1 MDENTVKS
9 MYGIKGNSGLDLT
22 PEKFEAINN
31 NKKDLKRIRES
42 LKKLKKTTVKKK
54 LMQNLK
60 ETFADLKKKRL
71 ENEKVDIVRQNK
83 INVFK
88 AKKVSS

>member
-1 MDENTVKS
+1 
-9 MYGIKGNSGLDLT
+9 
-22 PEKFEAINN
+22 
-31 NKKDLKRIRES
+31 
-42 LKKLKKTTVKKK
+42 
-54 LMQNLK
+54 MQNLK

-71 ENEKVDIVRQNK
+71 ENEKVDIVKQNK

>member
-60 ETFADLKKKRL
+60 ETFADLKNKRL
-71 ENEKVDIVRQNK
+71 ENEKVDIVKQNK

>member
-71 ENEKVDIVRQNK
+71 ENEKVDIVKQNK